1 MRLRDIKD
9 ASDLRDM
16 SSNDVADLVDELR
29 AIATKR
35 GTELL
40 QQGRVQARK
49 AIGAPDPGS
58 VGSALVIGLA
68 LGAAVGAVVAMLMT
82 PMRGRDARQRLAH
95 EAERMKERM
104 PEMRVSTNGKHAYPA
119 HDAMEPPMPAS
130 TARPMA

>member
-16 SSNDVADLVDELR
+16 SGNDMADLLDELR
-29 AIATKR
+29 AVATKR
-35 GTELL
+35 GMELL
-40 QQGRVQARK
+40 QEGRVQARK

-58 VGSALVIGLA
+58 VGSAFVIGIA

-82 PMRGRDARQRLAH
+82 PMPGRDARQRLAR

-104 PEMRVSTNGKHAYPA
+104 PEMRVGTNGKHPIGHPEVAGEAYPY
-119 HDAMEPPMPAS
+119 E
-130 TARPMA
+130 ART